1 MITRRQALK
10 GALFGGAAVAG
21 GLAGA
26 SSLWAVPKR
35 HDMIARNIDHQL
47 MTDAPAT
54 KRMFTFGDAMPPT
67 LRVKQGQPFHSRL
80 INKLEEP
87 TTIHWHGMRLPNDMD
102 GVAFLTQH
110 YVYTDDHFDYRF
122 TPHDA
127 GTFWYH
133 PHCNSLEQLSYGMT
147 GLMIVE
153 EDEDPGFDHDIPVN
167 LRDFRLGSDGQFVK
181 LFQPRKSARAGTFGT
196 LRTSNWQSA
205 PVMDVKAGS
214 LVRLRLCVTD
224 VTRIYKL
231 SFPQGTDAKVIAMD
245 GNPVEPFAVNKLAL
259 GPGQRADIA
268 MRIPDGEG
276 EQIELT
282 NYSSSSPWS
291 VLSLRAIGQS
301 LNRDLREIKPLPG
314 NPIPQPD
321 LKNAEYIP
329 LEFSATAEKRPA
341 NPICGSLGFSFWAV
355 NKRAWQGAERGPLDP
370 VDVLKRD
377 KSYVF
382 EFINRT
388 PHTHPIHIHGMTFQL
403 LKSNKR
409 QLAPWWTDTALVLP
423 DERVQVAVRPDYEGD
438 WLMHCHIIEHQES
451 GMTAF
456 MRVE

>member
-1 MITRRQALK
+1 MITRREALK
-10 GALFGGAAVAG
+10 GAVLGGAAVLG
-21 GLAGA
+21 GVGGA
-26 SSLWAVPKR
+26 TSLWAVPKR
-35 HDMIARNIDHQL
+35 HDLIARHIDHPL
-47 MTDAPAT
+47 VKGAPNT
-54 KRMFTFGDAMPPT
+54 KNMFTFGDAMPPT
-67 LRVKQGQPFHSRL
+67 LRVKQGERFHARL
-80 INKLEEP
+80 VNKLSEP

-102 GVAFLTQH
+102 GVAFLTQP
-110 YVYTDDHFDYRF
+110 YVYSEDHFDYRF
-122 TPHDA
+122 TPLDA

-147 GLMIVE
+147 GLMVVE
-153 EDEDPGFDHDIPVN
+153 EQEDPGFDHDLPVN

-196 LRTSNWQSA
+196 HRTSNWQSA
-205 PVMDVKAGS
+205 PVMDVTAGS
-214 LVRLRLCVTD
+214 LVRLRLCVSD

-231 SFPQGTDAKVIAMD
+231 AFPQNTQAKVIAMD
-245 GNPVEPFAVNKLAL
+245 GNPVAPFAVKMLAL

-268 MRIPDGEG
+268 LRIPDGEG

-282 NYSSSSPWS
+282 NYSSSSPWP
-291 VLSLRAIGQS
+291 VLSLRAVGTS
-301 LNRDLREIKPLPG
+301 LHRDLREIKPLPV

-321 LKNAEYIP
+321 LKNAEYLP

-355 NKRAWQGAERGPLDP
+355 NKKAWQGAERGPLDP

-377 KSYVF
+377 KSYVL

-388 PHTHPIHIHGMTFQL
+388 PQTHPIHIHGMTFKL

-409 QLAPWWTDTALVLP
+409 KLPPWWTDTALVLP
-423 DERVQVAVRPDYEGD
+423 DERLQVAVRPDIEGD

-456 MRVE
+456 LRVE

>member
-10 GALFGGAAVAG
+10 GALFGGAAVVG

-26 SSLWAVPKR
+26 SSLWAVTKR
-35 HDMIARNIDHQL
+35 HDLIARNIDHQL
-47 MTDAPAT
+47 MADTPAT
-54 KRMFTFGDAMPPT
+54 KNMFTFGDAMPPV

-80 INKLEEP
+80 INKLQEP

-110 YVYTDDHFDYRF
+110 YVYTDDQFDYRF
-122 TPHDA
+122 TPQDA

-167 LRDFRLGSDGQFVK
+167 LRDFRLGSDGQFIK

-196 LRTSNWQSA
+196 LRTSNWQPA

-231 SFPQGTDAKVIAMD
+231 SFPKGTDAKVIAMD
-245 GNPVEPFAVNKLAL
+245 GNPVGSIAVNMLAL

-268 MRIPDGEG
+268 IRVPDGEG
-276 EQIELT
+276 ELIELT
-282 NYSSSSPWS
+282 NFSSSSPWP
-291 VLSLRAIGQS
+291 VLSLRAVGQT
-301 LNRDLREIKPLPG
+301 LNRDLREVGPLSA

-355 NKRAWQGAERGPLDP
+355 NKKAWQGAERGPLDP
-370 VDVLKRD
+370 VEVLRRN

-388 PHTHPIHIHGMTFQL
+388 PQTHPIHIHGMTFQL
-403 LKSNKR
+403 LRSNKR
-409 QLAPWWTDTALVLP
+409 ALAPWWTDTVLVLP
-423 DERVQVAVRPDYEGD
+423 DERVQVAVRPDCEGD